1 MIKGRTVS
9 EPSLRDMRK
18 MRRNALG
25 SMLLRGYFPW
35 EGASSA
41 TEMLYLARTAR
52 HANAGLVGETGFST
66 GFSSRAFLQAH
77 PDARVVSFDV
87 CENRWTGIAK
97 ELIDKQFPGRHTLIC
112 GDSRDT
118 LPKFTASNPELRFD
132 LVFIDGGHAYE
143 IARAD
148 LLNMRELSTE
158 NTAVIMDDL
167 VPQFSFGVGPTKAW
181 SDAIVDGLVRQQER
195 LKDGRMRGWALGQ
208 YVF

>member
-1 MIKGRTVS
+1 
-9 EPSLRDMRK
+9 
-18 MRRNALG
+18 MRRNVLG

-52 HANAGLVGETGFST
+52 HANARLVGETGFDT

-118 LPKFTASNPELRFD
+118 VPKFRANSPELRFD
-132 LVFIDGGHAYE
+132 LVFIDGGHSYE
-143 IARAD
+143 CIKADTETALKILAPNGVIVWDDYAWFTGGVSQYLTELRHSLPLYRIAGSQLVIWGGD
-148 LLNMRELSTE
+148 REPIST
-158 NTAVIMDDL
+158 A
-167 VPQFSFGVGPTKAW
+167 S
-181 SDAIVDGLVRQQER
+181 
-195 LKDGRMRGWALGQ
+195 
-208 YVF
+208 

>member
-1 MIKGRTVS
+1 
-9 EPSLRDMRK
+9 
-18 MRRNALG
+18 MRRNVLG

-52 HANAGLVGETGFST
+52 HANARLVGETGFDT

-87 CENRWTGIAK
+87 GEHRWTGIAK
-97 ELIDKQFPGRHTLIC
+97 ELIDKQFPGRHTLVC

-118 LPKFTASNPELRFD
+118 VPKFRANNPELRFD
-132 LVFIDGGHAYE
+132 LVFIDGGHSYE
-143 IARAD
+143 VAKAD
-148 LLNMRELSTE
+148 LLNMRELSSE
-158 NTAVIMDDL
+158 NTAVIVDDL
-167 VPQFSFGVGPTKAW
+167 VPRFAYGVGPTRAW
-181 SDAIVDGLVRQQER
+181 NDAIIEGFVRQGER
-195 LKDGRMRGWALGQ
+195 VRDGKMRSWALGQ